1 MGGSGRAMSYDILA
15 DYYDRLV
22 KDEDATRQW
31 CEYTYRNAHGTKV
44 LELACGS
51 GEITLALSQAGYQV
65 DALDLSKQMI
75 EKAKAKDTL
84 NQIGF
89 FVGDMRN
96 LDTFKTYETILCY
109 CDSINYLEDPDDFK
123 RFVHE
128 VSRHLQ
134 INGRFLFDMHT
145 EGRLVEFQDPFIEE
159 GWIDTTAYQ
168 WVIESEGNLIIHH
181 FHFYFEDKQEA
192 LETHIQHVFT
202 LIDVMDILHE
212 AGFVTEISSDFN
224 EGIDPNAEK
233 YFITATKEKE
243 L

>member
-1 MGGSGRAMSYDILA
+1 
-15 DYYDRLV
+15 
-22 KDEDATRQW
+22 
-31 CEYTYRNAHGTKV
+31 
-44 LELACGS
+44 
-51 GEITLALSQAGYQV
+51 
-65 DALDLSKQMI
+65 
-75 EKAKAKDTL
+75 
-84 NQIGF
+84 
-89 FVGDMRN
+89 
-96 LDTFKTYETILCY
+96 
-109 CDSINYLEDPDDFK
+109 
-123 RFVHE
+123 
-128 VSRHLQ
+128 
-134 INGRFLFDMHT
+134 MHT